1 LCAIPLP
8 IVDSG
13 HASSA
18 GSSLCLT
25 CGMCCRGVLN
35 PTALLD
41 EDELDRAAALGVRT
55 LKKDDGHDAFH
66 LPCPHHEHEAN
77 ACTIYE
83 DWFQV
88 CRRYECDLLSALSK
102 DEIPLDEALRIARAT
117 RAIEERIYEL
127 IGGRNPSQVI
137 WYQAVAFRAE
147 WDRGSGRVGDGA
159 RRDPRQPADALVPVQ
174 PALRGAVAQA
184 AQRRARWC
192 GRKLIGLRAIGSD
205 GHLVC
210 VRLEPL
216 ETGGSWPRSLPEL

>member
-83 DWFQV
+83 DRFHV

-137 WYQAVAFRAE
+137 WYQAVAFTE
-147 WDRGSGRVGDGA
+147 QSGIEDRVELARVHGEILVNLRMLSFLCNRHFEARLHKRLNVVPSGV
-159 RRDPRQPADALVPVQ
+159 
-174 PALRGAVAQA
+174 
-184 AQRRARWC
+184 
-192 GRKLIGLRAIGSD
+192 
-205 GHLVC
+205 
-210 VRLEPL
+210 
-216 ETGGSWPRSLPEL
+216 GGS

>member
-77 ACTIYE
+77 ACTIY
-83 DWFQV
+83 DSTCADV
-88 CRRYECDLLSALSK
+88 MSVTSCPRCPRTRSRSTRRCGSLGRRAPSKSASTNSS
-102 DEIPLDEALRIARAT
+102 EAGT
-117 RAIEERIYEL
+117 RARSSGIRQWRSEQSGIEDRVEL
-127 IGGRNPSQVI
+127 ATVHGEILVNLRMLSFLCNRHFEARLHKRLNVVPGG
-137 WYQAVAFRAE
+137 A
-147 WDRGSGRVGDGA
+147 
-159 RRDPRQPADALVPVQ
+159 
-174 PALRGAVAQA
+174 
-184 AQRRARWC
+184 
-192 GRKLIGLRAIGSD
+192 
-205 GHLVC
+205 
-210 VRLEPL
+210 
-216 ETGGSWPRSLPEL
+216 GGS